1 MKNKLRIMLDT
12 NILISTAIFSS
23 SKMLAVIEYIKEN
36 HYLVLSFYVLDELNT
51 VVKRKFINKY
61 GKVEVSNPIGR
72 IRKECGFMKRTIES
86 PYLLVLKSTDW
97 VGNFERELIGYSMGI
112 LDDVQ
117 MDINHSEEERE
128 QFWKDMVE
136 QKKTGPLFSFE
147 HVPGY
152 CEASEE
158 YPLLREFLDETYQT
172 VDDWEQ
178 STFYNV
184 DGLGE
189 LSELKIQLTK
199 PLIDEYEAVI
209 IERMI
214 QYGKDNNRNI
224 TSLELLKTGTNERV
238 VKKYV

>member
-1 MKNKLRIMLDT
+1 
-12 NILISTAIFSS
+12 
-23 SKMLAVIEYIKEN
+23 
-36 HYLVLSFYVLDELNT
+36 
-51 VVKRKFINKY
+51 
-61 GKVEVSNPIGR
+61 
-72 IRKECGFMKRTIES
+72 MKRTIES

-97 VGNFERELIGYSMGI
+97 TGNFEREIIGYSMGI

-117 MDINHSEEERE
+117 MDIDFAEEERA

-136 QKKTGPLFSFE
+136 QKKTGPLFPFTDA
-147 HVPGY
+147 PDY
-152 CEASEE
+152 YEASEE
-158 YPLLREFLDETYQT
+158 YPLLSEFLDETYQD
-172 VDDWEQ
+172 VDDWAQ

-184 DGLGE
+184 GSLGE

-199 PLIDEYEAVI
+199 PLSNEYEAVI

-224 TSLELLKTGTNERV
+224 TSLELLKTGTNARV

>member
-1 MKNKLRIMLDT
+1 
-12 NILISTAIFSS
+12 
-23 SKMLAVIEYIKEN
+23 
-36 HYLVLSFYVLDELNT
+36 
-51 VVKRKFINKY
+51 
-61 GKVEVSNPIGR
+61 
-72 IRKECGFMKRTIES
+72 MKRAIES

-97 VGNFERELIGYSMGI
+97 TGNFEREIIGYSMGI

-117 MDINHSEEERE
+117 MDIDYADEERQ

-136 QKKTGPLFSFE
+136 QNKTGPLFPFTYA
-147 HVPGY
+147 PGY
-152 CEASEE
+152 YEASEE
-158 YPLLREFLDETYQT
+158 YPLMSEFLDETYQE

-184 DGLGE
+184 GGLGE

-199 PLIDEYEAVI
+199 PLSDEYEAVI

-224 TSLELLKTGTNERV
+224 TSLELLKTGTNARV